1 MTYLA
6 TRAYELAEQ
15 AYALANSKSGSG
27 GGSSGSIVPEADRS
41 GIASPEGAITG
52 LEKMQE
58 YTQLA
63 ADGLTVVTTWKFNG
77 TVGENTGWIT
87 FA

>member
-1 MTYLA
+1 MSNYLA

-15 AYALANSKSGSG
+15 AYVLANSKSGSG
-27 GGSSGSIVPEADRS
+27 GGGGSIVPEEDRS
-41 GIASPEGAITG
+41 GTASPEGVITG

-63 ADGLTVVTTWKFNG
+63 GDGLTAITTWKFNG

>member
-1 MTYLA
+1 MSNYLA
-6 TRAYELAEQ
+6 TRAYEFAEQ

-27 GGSSGSIVPEADRS
+27 GGGSIVPEEDRS
-41 GIASPEGAITG
+41 GTASPEGVITG
-52 LEKMQE
+52 REKMQE

-63 ADGLTVVTTWKFNG
+63 GDELTAITTWKFNG